1 MKTYGKLAFDPGGR
15 RWVIADMTPHVAMA
29 LKRLFPRVPETATIA
44 LLSDADDIRADI
56 AWFMLRYP
64 LECSEGDREELEAG
78 NRRIAERM
86 AERERILLPTWE
98 PGEALGFI
106 NGERPYKYQAQA
118 AAVALGNPGLL
129 LGDDAGL
136 GKTISAAATCT
147 LGAPMPAAIV
157 VEAHLTD
164 QWMRKLRHFTSLRV
178 HAILG
183 RTPYSLPPADVY
195 LFRYSNIAGWV
206 DVIAKGVFRTAI
218 YDEIQMLRH
227 GPYTAKGKACALLS
241 YHAHLRLGLTATP
254 VYNYGDEIHRIM
266 NFIQPGLLGTPDEFL
281 REWGRIVKDPD
292 ALGAYLRET
301 GFFLRRTEDDEVV
314 DLSLPQ
320 PNILDWEVEFDQA
333 AAADEL
339 AIARMLALTVMRSG
353 NFVETG
359 RAARELDLKMR
370 QITGIAKAKAVAL
383 YVKMLLRDTP
393 RVLLAGWHREVYSI
407 WRAALD
413 EYEPVLYTGSET
425 AAGKKRSFEAFTQ
438 GRSRVMFISLRS
450 GAGIDGLQQ
459 HCRDV
464 VFGELDWSPQV
475 HYQVIR
481 RLRRPGM
488 PTWAAPGV
496 PWEVTAHYVHTNG
509 GSDPVLLETLG
520 VKADQS
526 RGINDPGV
534 APKAKYSDDSR
545 IKRLAQYVLSGELP
559 PTGPAPIKKR
569 YPGYLMGGQRPDAHR
584 P

>member
-1 MKTYGKLAFDPGGR
+1 MKTYGKLAFDRGGK
-15 RWVIADMTPHVAMA
+15 RWAIGDMTPHVAIA

-44 LLSDADDIRADI
+44 LLSDADDVRADI
-56 AWFMLRYP
+56 SWFMLRYP
-64 LECSEGDREELEAG
+64 LACSESDREELEAG
-78 NRRIAERM
+78 SRRIAQRM

-98 PGEALGFI
+98 PAGALGFR
-106 NGERPYKYQAQA
+106 NGEKPYKYQAQA
-118 AAVALGNPGLL
+118 AAVAIENPGLL

-147 LGAPMPAAIV
+147 MGAPMPAAIV
-157 VEAHLTD
+157 VEAHLGH
-164 QWMRKLRHFTSLRV
+164 QWAEKLRHFTELRV
-178 HAILG
+178 HVILG

-195 LFRYSNIAGWV
+195 LFRYSNVAGWS
-206 DVIAKGVFRTAI
+206 DIFAKGVFRTVI

-227 GPYTAKGKACALLS
+227 GALTAKGKACTILS
-241 YHAHLRLGLTATP
+241 DRADLRMGLTATP
-254 VYNYGDEIHRIM
+254 IYNYGDEIHRIM
-266 NFIQPGLLGTPDEFL
+266 DFIQRGLLGTREEFL

-301 GFFLRRTEDDEVV
+301 GFLLRRTEDDESV
-314 DLSLPQ
+314 DLSLP
-320 PNILDWEVEFDQA
+320 PANILDWEVEFDHR

-339 AIARMLALTVMRSG
+339 ELARTLALTVMRSSS
-353 NFVETG
+353 FVESG

-370 QITGIAKAKAVAL
+370 QITGIAKAKAVAV

-407 WRAALD
+407 WRAALAD
-413 EYEPVLYTGSET
+413 YDPVLYTGSET
-425 AAGKKRSFEAFTQ
+425 AAGKKRSFDAFTR
-438 GRSRVMFISLRS
+438 GSSRVMFISLRS

-459 HCRDV
+459 YCRDLV
-464 VFGELDWSPQV
+464 IGELDWSPQV
-475 HYQVIR
+475 HYQLIR

-488 PTWAAPGV
+488 PRWVVPGV

-526 RGINDPGV
+526 RGINDPGI
-534 APKAKYSDDSR
+534 APKAKYSDASR
-545 IKRLAQYVLSGELP
+545 IKMLAQYVLSGEVV
-559 PTGPAPIKKR
+559 PAAAPAVRKRR
-569 YPGYLMGGQRPDAHR
+569 YPGYLMGGSASS
-584 P
+584 